1 MGIVGHAPVGKRLSA
16 LTTVTLVALGSA
28 ACGSSSA
35 AGNPKGAT
43 TEFATSGPYGAGTVH
58 YVVAGDPVVVWYPAP
73 KSSVTGRSP
82 YTYHLRTWVSPAI
95 RNLIPASF
103 ADGVT
108 EDAYQGVPVASGA
121 FPVVLFSHG
130 YGGYP
135 EQSTFLTAHLAT
147 WGMVV
152 VAPDQIDRDL
162 GAVIAGKASVATPA
176 DVPEQLAALRYVEQL
191 SRTPGSLLTGHV
203 KTSEVG
209 ALGHSAGGGTAV
221 QVAAADPSVR
231 GWVALAGVPASP
243 PKVPVPSLM
252 VSGSADRTVPTS
264 TVRTFY
270 QSVAGHKALVVVDGY
285 GHNVFDDICTVNH
298 GHGGVVAAVQD
309 LHLPVPPALLQLA
322 TDGCSPPDGYPPTAW
337 PLIDQVVTAQLRY
350 DFGESTTAAGLG
362 PELGAAY
369 PRLHVQVT
377 TGS

>member
-1 MGIVGHAPVGKRLSA
+1 MCIRIAVAARASRRVRSGSPVRRRWWKQLSA
-16 LTTVTLVALGSA
+16 LTTLTLVALASA

-35 AGNPKGAT
+35 AGNPKSAT
-43 TEFATSGPYGAGTVH
+43 TTFATAGPYAAGTVH
-58 YVVAGDPVVVWYPAP
+58 YVVAGDPVVVWYPAQ

-82 YTYHLRTWVSPAI
+82 YTYHLRTWVSSAI
-95 RNLIPASF
+95 RKLIPASF

-108 EDAYQGVPVASGA
+108 EDAYQGVPAASGA

-191 SRTPGSLLTGHV
+191 SRTPGSLLSGHV
-203 KTSEVG
+203 KTSEV
-209 ALGHSAGGGTAV
+209 ATLGHSAGGGTAV

-243 PKVPVPSLM
+243 RRSRSL
-252 VSGSADRTVPTS
+252 R
-264 TVRTFY
+264 
-270 QSVAGHKALVVVDGY
+270 
-285 GHNVFDDICTVNH
+285 
-298 GHGGVVAAVQD
+298 
-309 LHLPVPPALLQLA
+309 
-322 TDGCSPPDGYPPTAW
+322 
-337 PLIDQVVTAQLRY
+337 
-350 DFGESTTAAGLG
+350 
-362 PELGAAY
+362 
-369 PRLHVQVT
+369 
-377 TGS
+377 